1 MKVRYER
8 RMKKF
13 LDFLVFLSQ
22 IFFFLLMFA
31 LFAGYFVAG
40 VIYQILDNAIFLAIL
55 MSLISIGYAL
65 FYMEGKR
72 LSKKQMQR
80 TQQAVAMKVANR
92 NHGVVSI
99 ASFALESQLPLSQC
113 EQILKE
119 MERLK
124 ILRTSSLPGK
134 MAVYQLDDHVYRQMP
149 YESNDNKE
157 ADDQETQNDYD
168 DDDDYDY
175 DDDDDNY
182 DDDDDHDDDETQE
195 LERTQRKSKK
205 RIVGGVSLT
214 VIGTLVMIS
223 EEQILQNLSEYLY
236 ATITAL
242 IFLVLIGRYLL
253 SSHRKEDQRHS
264 EHNVLAYVIDNE
276 GELNQKEI
284 PYYTQESYQSI
295 EPMIDR
301 WHKRNYCS
309 ITYQEDGGILYLFP
323 NYTDESKVY
332 DYDEEYEPIPAWI
345 DKRTKFL
352 LFSCLAFVFSYVGGY
367 ALVHWNS
374 LIFILA
380 CTIIGGVYGY
390 FAFSKEREL
399 ERIERI
405 ALQVATK
412 KGGTLAVYEL
422 AYNARI
428 TMDEAAT
435 FLEKWEQTDMARKV
449 YSEEDAPV
457 YVVSG
462 VVTKE
467 QRLQSEHV

>member
-1 MKVRYER
+1 MKIILGLLA
-8 RMKKF
+8 F
-13 LDFLVFLSQ
+13 LQ
-22 IFFFLLMFA
+22 IIGFFLIVA
-31 LFAGYFVAG
+31 LFAGLFVIE

-92 NHGVVSI
+92 NHGVVSV
-99 ASFALESQLPLSQC
+99 ASFALESQLSLSQC

-134 MAVYQLDDHVYRQMP
+134 MAVYQLDDYVYRQMP
-149 YESNDNKE
+149 YESNDNKK
-157 ADDQETQNDYD
+157 ADDEETQNDYD

-182 DDDDDHDDDETQE
+182 DDDDDDDHDDDETQE
-195 LERTQRKSKK
+195 LERTQRKRKK

-253 SSHRKEDQRHS
+253 TTHRKEDQRHS
-264 EHNVLAYVIDNE
+264 EHNVLAYVMDNE

-309 ITYQEDGGILYLFP
+309 IAYQEDGGILYLFP

-390 FAFSKEREL
+390 FAFSKEGEL

-449 YSEEDAPV
+449 YSEEGAPV

-462 VVTKE
+462 VVSKE

>member
-1 MKVRYER
+1 MN
-8 RMKKF
+8 KF
-13 LDFLVFLSQ
+13 LDLLVFLIQ
-22 IFFFLLMFA
+22 IIGFFLILA
-31 LFAGYFVAG
+31 LFAGYFVTE
-40 VIYQILDNAIFLAIL
+40 VIYQILDNTIFLAIL

-80 TQQAVAMKVANR
+80 TQQSVAMKVANR
-92 NHGVVSI
+92 NHGVVSV

-119 MERLK
+119 MEQRK
-124 ILRTSSLPGK
+124 VLRTSSLPGK
-134 MAVYQLDDHVYRQMP
+134 MAVYQLDDHVYGQMP
-149 YESNDNKE
+149 YESDDNKE
-157 ADDQETQNDYD
+157 ADDEETQNDDWETQND
-168 DDDDYDY
+168 DDDD
-175 DDDDDNY
+175 
-182 DDDDDHDDDETQE
+182 DDDETQE
-195 LERTQRKSKK
+195 LERTQRIRKK
-205 RIVGGVSLT
+205 RIVGGVFLT

-242 IFLVLIGRYLL
+242 IFLVLIGRFLL

-264 EHNVLAYVIDNE
+264 EHNVLAYVMDNE

-323 NYTDESKVY
+323 NYTDESEVCE
-332 DYDEEYEPIPAWI
+332 YDEEYDPIPAWI
-345 DKRTKFL
+345 DKRSKFL

-390 FAFSKEREL
+390 FAFSQEREL

-449 YSEEDAPV
+449 YSEEGTPV

-462 VVTKE
+462 VVSKE